1 MNGLG
6 HLEISELR
14 PFAKAVVDNL
24 RHITSSKEEARLR
37 EEREEEEEGRG
48 ASRRGRGRREV
59 DDDDDEI

>member
-24 RHITSSKEEARLR
+24 RYITSSKEEARLR
-37 EEREEEEEGRG
+37 EESEGDG
-48 ASRRGRGRREV
+48 GGGTGRRGRGQG
-59 DDDDDEI
+59 DDGDDDDEF

>member
-37 EEREEEEEGRG
+37 EEREEEEGRG
-48 ASRRGRGRREV
+48 AGRSGRGRGEDDN
-59 DDDDDEI
+59 DDDDF